1 MTIPAGS
8 LTASVT
14 IDPTSDSVFENN
26 ETVMATIASASS
38 NSVALSSTGGPA
50 TGTIVDDDG
59 PPTFLIDNV
68 KVNEDDGTIT
78 FTVTKAGVTALTT
91 SVDYTVNPNSAVTPG
106 DYTEGTSALT
116 GTLTFAPGTTTQT
129 ITLNIA
135 NDTIFELSENFTVDL
150 TNPINATISDIQGVG
165 TIVDND
171 QPTVSVAVAPSSVAE
186 DGTPNLVYT
195 FTLSNPSAYD
205 TTVNYSLSGS
215 AANGTDYT
223 GSALT
228 GTVTIPA
235 GSLTA
240 SVTIDPTSDSVFEN
254 NETVVATI
262 TGASSNSVALSSTGG
277 PATGTIV
284 DNDQP
289 TVSIAVNPASLGE
302 DAAGVMTYTVT
313 LSNASAFDT
322 TVTYNLTGTAGT
334 GDYTTTATGTLV
346 IAAGSLTGSFTVDPT
361 SDTTFENAETV
372 IATIAT
378 ATSNAAALT
387 VTTPSATGTIVD
399 NDQPTVSIAVNPA
412 SLGEDAAGV
421 MTYTVTLSNASAF
434 DTTVTYNLTG
444 TASTGDYTTTATG
457 TLVIAAGSLTG
468 SFTVDPTSDTTFENA
483 ETVIATIA
491 TATSNAAALTVT
503 TPSATG
509 TIVDN
514 DQPTVSIAV
523 NPASLGEDA
532 AGVMTYTVTLSNAS
546 AFDTTVTY
554 NLTGTAGTG
563 DYTTTATGTLVI
575 AAGSLTGSFTVDP
588 TSGHHL

>member
-1 MTIPAGS
+1 M
-8 LTASVT
+8 
-14 IDPTSDSVFENN
+14 DPTTDTTFENT
-26 ETVMATIASASS
+26 ETVIATIATASS
-38 NSVALSSTGGPA
+38 NSA
-50 TGTIVDDDG
+50 
-59 PPTFLIDNV
+59 
-68 KVNEDDGTIT
+68 
-78 FTVTKAGVTALTT
+78 ALTHR
-91 SVDYTVNPNSAVTPG
+91 
-106 DYTEGTSALT
+106 
-116 GTLTFAPGTTTQT
+116 
-129 ITLNIA
+129 
-135 NDTIFELSENFTVDL
+135 
-150 TNPINATISDIQGVG
+150 
-165 TIVDND
+165 
-171 QPTVSVAVAPSSVAE
+171 
-186 DGTPNLVYT
+186 
-195 FTLSNPSAYD
+195 
-205 TTVNYSLSGS
+205 
-215 AANGTDYT
+215 
-223 GSALT
+223 
-228 GTVTIPA
+228 
-235 GSLTA
+235 
-240 SVTIDPTSDSVFEN
+240 
-254 NETVVATI
+254 
-262 TGASSNSVALSSTGG
+262 G

-361 SDTTFENAETV
+361 R
-372 IATIAT
+372 
-378 ATSNAAALT
+378 
-387 VTTPSATGTIVD
+387 
-399 NDQPTVSIAVNPA
+399 
-412 SLGEDAAGV
+412 
-421 MTYTVTLSNASAF
+421 
-434 DTTVTYNLTG
+434 
-444 TASTGDYTTTATG
+444 
-457 TLVIAAGSLTG
+457 
-468 SFTVDPTSDTTFENA
+468 DTTFENA

-588 TSGHHL
+588 TRDTTFENAETVIATIATATSNAAALTVTTPSATGTIVDNDQPTVSVAVAPASVAEDGTPNLVYTFTLSNPSAFDTTVNYSLGGTRPTAPTTPALRSPAR